1 MEPECNQ
8 LIQEN
13 LSKNLADNDEYPA
26 MLHLHQ
32 RCVSMLGNLW
42 GAGTTDK
49 TGETGAPKE
58 QAIGTATTGSSEAI
72 MLGGL
77 AMKRRWMEKRQAEGK
92 DTSKPNILMGAN
104 AQVALEKFARYFDV
118 EARIIPVSKD
128 SNYCLDIT
136 KIRDHLDENTIGIFV
151 ILGSTYTGHYEPVEK
166 VAELLDEYEKET
178 GLDIPIHVDGASG
191 AFFCPFTTPSVKWD
205 FRIPRVK
212 SINSYLTT

>member
-42 GAGTTDK
+42 GAGGGAGG
-49 TGETGAPKE
+49 TGQGSQKE

-77 AMKRRWMEKRQAEGK
+77 AMKRRWIEKRQEQGK

-118 EARIIPVSKD
+118 EARIIPVSKA

-136 KIRDHLDENTIGIFV
+136 KIKDHLDENTIGIFV

-166 VAELLDEYEKET
+166 VAELLDEYQMET

-212 SINSYLTT
+212 SINS

>member
-1 MEPECNQ
+1 MDPECNQ

-42 GAGTTDK
+42 GAGAVEGK
-49 TGETGAPKE
+49 KE

-77 AMKRRWMEKRQAEGK
+77 AMKRRWVEKRLALGK
-92 DTSKPNILMGAN
+92 DTLKPNVLMGAN

-118 EARIIPVSKD
+118 EARIIPVSTESK
-128 SNYCLDIT
+128 YCLDLT
-136 KIRDHLDENTIGIFV
+136 KIKEYLDENTIGIFV

-212 SINSYLTT
+212 SINSYVSPNVSC